1 MSSRNPKNPINTINP
16 RPPRKRER
24 CGQATNTTKGYTL
37 IELAVVV
44 VLIGLFL
51 GLSIPRFK
59 YAAVTDDLKTTTRRI
74 VGLVKGIRNEA
85 IREQQVYIFHLDLE
99 SNRLWIEPAGIGEEE
114 RALAQERAFK
124 LPPDVRIMD
133 VWFKGKGKKVDGEV
147 AIRFSK
153 KGYIEQTVIHLGAE
167 DGREFSLVL
176 NPFLGTIKIYD
187 KYVDIATM

>member
-1 MSSRNPKNPINTINP
+1 MTLRNPKNTINPINT
-16 RPPRKRER
+16 
-24 CGQATNTTKGYTL
+24 TNTTKGYTL

-59 YAAVTDDLKTTTRRI
+59 YATVTDDLKTTTRRI

-99 SNRLWIEPAGIGEEE
+99 SNRLWIEPAGIGEGE

-124 LPPDVRIMD
+124 LPRGVRILD
-133 VWFKGKGKKVDGEV
+133 VWCRGKGKKVDGEV
-147 AIRFSK
+147 AIRFSN
-153 KGYIEQTVIHLGAE
+153 KG
-167 DGREFSLVL
+167 
-176 NPFLGTIKIYD
+176 
-187 KYVDIATM
+187 